1 MEKLISIVIPSYNS
15 ASFLPET
22 VPTFVN
28 ITESVRHMVEVII
41 VNDGSTDNTLEVA
54 NELATQYPDIVRVID
69 KENGGHGSTI
79 NAGIKNALGKY
90 FKIVDG
96 DDYVDSAEFE
106 RLILF
111 LQNSDVDQVITPFVK
126 DYFNEEKK
134 EIIDFENVESGKEY
148 TYDEFL
154 SLVGRIP
161 DMHAV
166 VNRTELLRENNI
178 QLSEHC
184 FYVDMQYNVFPMH
197 LINKVAY
204 FDTPIYQYQLGDEN
218 QSVSLRSYFKNTK
231 MHQHVIDSLINYQA
245 ANSDKLSNIQIQ
257 LLNKLI
263 SALISIQINIFL
275 YDSNISK
282 SQRQYED
289 YMEKIKNK
297 HLFSYNN
304 PDGKKAKILKQFPF
318 MYFLMA
324 KLYQIQTKS

>member
-28 ITESVRHMVEVII
+28 ITDSVRHMVEVII

-79 NAGIKNALGKY
+79 NAGIKSALGKY

-218 QSVSLRSYFKNTK
+218 QSVSLQNYFKNTK

-245 ANSDKLSNIQIQ
+245 TNSDKLSNIQLQ

-275 YDSNISK
+275 YDSNIRK
-282 SQRQYED
+282 SQKQYED

-297 HLFSYNN
+297 HPFSYNN
-304 PDGKKAKILKQFPF
+304 PDGKKAKILKHFPF